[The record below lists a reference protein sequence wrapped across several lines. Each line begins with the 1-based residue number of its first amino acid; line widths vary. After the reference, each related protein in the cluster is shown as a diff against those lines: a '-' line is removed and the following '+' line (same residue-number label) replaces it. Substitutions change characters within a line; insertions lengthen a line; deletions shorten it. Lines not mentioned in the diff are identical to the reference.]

1 MTHAFGCSEGLCDC
15 AHGRESAIPAPQ
27 WSSLLSH
34 LRVMPDSF
42 LNQAGPSIKIV
53 ANQHHTGYIQHTPTV
68 DRTLS
73 RKRAVLTVPVQ
84 LKGIFRV

>member
-15 AHGRESAIPAPQ
+15 AHGRESGIPAPQ
-27 WSSLLSH
+27 RSSLLRH
-34 LRVMPDSF
+34 LRMMPDSF
-42 LNQAGPSIKIV
+42 LVQAGPSIKIV
-53 ANQHHTGYIQHTPTV
+53 ANQHHAGYIQHTPTV

-73 RKRAVLTVPVQ
+73 RNEQFLTVPVQ